1 MSSGKKSVDGAA
13 HERVGSS
20 SNGTPREGLAREHVT
35 DIQRARILS
44 AMVEV
49 VCEREAASVSVAHVV
64 ERAGVS
70 RRTFYEVFDD
80 REDCFLAAFDEALLR
95 VAGCVLPV
103 YEAPLKWRERI
114 RASLIEF
121 LSFLD
126 GDPGAGRLL
135 VVETLGAGHR
145 ALARR
150 KNVLAQVIE
159 AIDEGRA
166 EAKTGSDPSPLT
178 GEGIVGAVLAV
189 ISGRIVAGDPAPLV
203 ELTNPLMSMIVLPYL
218 GAAAARRELDRPVP
232 KASQHVVRA
241 THDPLRDVQMRLTY
255 RTVRVL
261 IGLHE
266 HPGASNRQV
275 GDVAGIP
282 DQGQVSKL
290 LSRLTRLGLIRNTVG
305 GAPGRGA
312 PNAWMLTAKGQEV
325 QESLRAGV
333 GE

>member
-1 MSSGKKSVDGAA
+1 MSTRKKSVDGAA

-20 SNGTPREGLAREHVT
+20 NNGTPREGLAREHVT

-49 VCEREAASVSVAHVV
+49 VCERGAAGVSVSHVV
-64 ERAGVS
+64 DRAGVS

-114 RASLIEF
+114 RASLVEF

-150 KNVLAQVIE
+150 KNVLAQIIE

-189 ISGRIVAGDPAPLV
+189 ISGRIVEGDPRPLV

-218 GAAAARRELDRPVP
+218 GPAAARRELDRPVP
-232 KASQHVVRA
+232 TPPSQRVVRA

-255 RTVRVL
+255 RTV
-261 IGLHE
+261 
-266 HPGASNRQV
+266 
-275 GDVAGIP
+275 
-282 DQGQVSKL
+282 
-290 LSRLTRLGLIRNTVG
+290 
-305 GAPGRGA
+305 
-312 PNAWMLTAKGQEV
+312 
-325 QESLRAGV
+325 
-333 GE
+333 

>member
-1 MSSGKKSVDGAA
+1 MSTRKQSVDGAA
-13 HERVGSS
+13 HERVGPS

-49 VCEREAASVSVAHVV
+49 VCERGAGGVSVAHVV

-114 RASLIEF
+114 RASLVEF

-150 KNVLAQVIE
+150 KNVLAQIIE

-166 EAKTGSDPSPLT
+166 EAKTSSESSPLT
-178 GEGIVGAVLAV
+178 GEGVIGAVLAV
-189 ISGRIVAGDPAPLV
+189 ISGRIVESDPRPLV

-241 THDPLRDVQMRLTY
+241 THDPLRDIEMRLTY

-261 IGLHE
+261 VGLHD

-290 LSRLTRLGLIRNTVG
+290 LTRLTRLGLIRNTVG

-325 QESLRAGV
+325 QDSLRSGYA
-333 GE
+333 